1 MCKKS
6 GYLEIAAAKGKGMTG
21 SVKIEGHAQ
30 MPPVI
35 RLVMVHNIR
44 STESDI

>member
-21 SVKIEGHAQ
+21 SVKIEGHGQ
-30 MPPVI
+30 MPTVI
-35 RLVMVHNIR
+35 TLVMVHKIG

>member
-1 MCKKS
+1 MQKC

-21 SVKIEGHAQ
+21 SVKVEGHGQ

-44 STESDI
+44 NTESDI